1 MISGFKR
8 ISPIPVHAPL
18 KPISGGKI
26 KSFSKP
32 WITKGIRKSIK
43 IKNKLLDGGNIK
55 LFKIYRNKISTLT
68 RLSKKIDFHNYF
80 LNNTNNLKRTWEGI
94 NDLINRKKKNSKV
107 TAAMKRPLNQG
118 ISHDPIEN
126 ANILNRHF
134 ASIGNRLA
142 SDLPSSDKSF
152 RDYLPPNV
160 PSCSFVFDSVLPSE
174 IELEIMLTPA
184 NKSHGLYSC
193 PTRLLKCS
201 RHIISA
207 PLATLRNNSVQRGIF
222 PSKIKHAKIIPIFKD
237 GDEAEPG
244 NYRPISLLSV
254 FNRLFE
260 KIMYNHYGVR
270 GIVNDWFSSYL
281 SNRIQTTQVG
291 PHVSRKESTL
301 CGVPQGSVLGPLL
314 FLIYVNDIYMA
325 SDKLTFYLFADDTNL
340 LYADKN
346 LKSLETIV
354 NCELNKVVVWLIANK
369 LSLHIKKTNYII
381 FHPYQ
386 KRINSNIRIKAYD
399 SRTKTF
405 FDLERKDHVK

>member
-1 MISGFKR
+1 
-8 ISPIPVHAPL
+8 
-18 KPISGGKI
+18 
-26 KSFSKP
+26 
-32 WITKGIRKSIK
+32 
-43 IKNKLLDGGNIK
+43 
-55 LFKIYRNKISTLT
+55 
-68 RLSKKIDFHNYF
+68 
-80 LNNTNNLKRTWEGI
+80 
-94 NDLINRKKKNSKV
+94 
-107 TAAMKRPLNQG
+107 MKRPFNQG
-118 ISHDPIEN
+118 ISHDPLEN

-152 RDYLPPNV
+152 RDYLPLNV
-160 PSCSFVFDSVLPSE
+160 PSCSFVFDTVLSSE
-174 IELEIMLTPA
+174 IELEIMLTPT

-201 RHIISA
+201 CHIISA
-207 PLATLRNNSVQRGIF
+207 PLATLINNSVQRGIF
-222 PSKIKHAKIIPIFKD
+222 PSKPKHAKIIPIFKD
-237 GDEAEPG
+237 GDEGEPG

-260 KIMYNHYGVR
+260 KIMYNRLKSFLSKHNLFYESQYGFREQRSTEHAILDIVNKIQSNMDKGMFSCGVFIDLQKAFDTVNHSILLHKLSHYGIR

-291 PHVSRKESTL
+291 PHVSRKENTL
-301 CGVPQGSVLGPLL
+301 CGVPQGSVLGPIL

-346 LKSLETIV
+346 LKSLETII
-354 NCELNKVVVWLIANK
+354 NCELFKVVGWLIANK
-369 LSLHIKKTNYII
+369 LSLNIKKTNYII

-386 KRINSNIRIKAYD
+386 KRINFNIRIKAYD
-399 SRTKTF
+399 SHTKTF
-405 FDLERKDHVK
+405 FDLERKDHVKYLGVIIDQHLSWETSH